1 MRCNNNISRKNRSSI
16 TLSLNT
22 ALSNLRPSEILKMRF
37 TIKQKKR
44 SAVSPV
50 IATLLLIAIAV
61 AAAIIVYAFVTGLI
75 GGLTSSGASL
85 VVVSGSLTVPSGSGA
100 GTLVITVTNKASN
113 AMNAVGLANDAAN
126 PVGPP
131 AFSTSFAAQNGAPA
145 QAGPFVPGT
154 AAIAI
159 LCNAVGAGAPA
170 PCVAPVGAGLFT
182 IPIGSSASAV
192 ATIAGATAGTTY
204 TFSVY
209 VYIGTSLTPNIQ
221 SFSVTAQI

>member
-1 MRCNNNISRKNRSSI
+1 
-16 TLSLNT
+16 
-22 ALSNLRPSEILKMRF
+22 MRF

-85 VVVSGSLTVPSGSGA
+85 VVVSGSLTVPSGTGP

-113 AMNAVGLANDAAN
+113 AMNAVAVANDGAN
-126 PVGPP
+126 PVGFDVSW
-131 AFSTSFAAQNGAPA
+131 AIQNGNPA
-145 QAGPFVPGT
+145 SGPDGPSSGPFAVLCS
-154 AAIAI
+154 AATEPNC
-159 LCNAVGAGAPA
+159 LGG
-170 PCVAPVGAGLFT
+170 VAPFST

-192 ATIAGATAGTTY
+192 GTIAGATAGTTY

-209 VYIGTSLTPNIQ
+209 AYIGTSTTPNIQ

>member
-1 MRCNNNISRKNRSSI
+1 
-16 TLSLNT
+16 
-22 ALSNLRPSEILKMRF
+22 MRF

-100 GTLVITVTNKASN
+100 GTLVVTITNKASN
-113 AMNAVGLANDAAN
+113 AINYVTITTDAAD
-126 PVGPP
+126 GA
-131 AFSTSFAAQNGAPA
+131 AFSVTYAAQNGAIGGTSSD
-145 QAGPFVPGT
+145 GPPT
-154 AAIAI
+154 ACVLSI
-159 LCNAVGAGAPA
+159 LQVGAAVPA
-170 PCVAPVGAGLFT
+170 CVGVGPASPT
-182 IPIGSSASAV
+182 SAIPIGSSASAV
-192 ATIAGATAGTTY
+192 GTTANTVAGTTY

-209 VYIGTSLTPNIQ
+209 VYIGTATTPNVQ
-221 SFSVTAQI
+221 SFSATAQI

>member
-1 MRCNNNISRKNRSSI
+1 
-16 TLSLNT
+16 
-22 ALSNLRPSEILKMRF
+22 MRF

-85 VVVSGSLTVPSGSGA
+85 VVVSGSMTIPSGTGP
-100 GTLVITVTNKASN
+100 GTLVITITNKASN
-113 AMNAVGLANDAAN
+113 AINAVTVLTDSADTLGS
-126 PVGPP
+126 VSYGV
-131 AFSTSFAAQNGAPA
+131 QNGAPA
-145 QAGPFVPGT
+145 GVAIPGANVAVLCTVVGTPALCTVAVPPAS
-154 AAIAI
+154 AADA
-159 LCNAVGAGAPA
+159 
-170 PCVAPVGAGLFT
+170 

-192 ATIAGATAGTTY
+192 GTVAGGVAGTTY

-209 VYIGTSLTPNIQ
+209 AYIGSATTPNIQ